1 MRMFSLILNSAS
13 SLILLTSSMLPA
25 RMANYLVISNCL
37 FQANSKQALLVSQD
51 FNFLWFPA
59 KFVNVGDTFILFNQQ
74 MKGNKRELI
83 QLGVPIFGPV
93 KEDAK
98 SKNDEMIETNFN
110 NLTYYLEQE
119 TDLVFLIVSANY
131 KAIL

>member
-1 MRMFSLILNSAS
+1 M
-13 SLILLTSSMLPA
+13 
-25 RMANYLVISNCL
+25 
-37 FQANSKQALLVSQD
+37 
-51 FNFLWFPA
+51 
-59 KFVNVGDTFILFNQQ
+59 NVGDTFILFNQQ

-83 QLGVPIFGPV
+83 QLGVPLFGPV

-119 TDLVFLIVSANY
+119 IDLVFLIVSANLRLFCNSFSLSLSVY
-131 KAIL
+131 RQYRANSSTSPRCH